1 MRAFFP
7 ISSISLLTA
16 LLLAAPARSQEQWY
30 TYYTNAQEAIAASD
44 WSRAVQELEKAL
56 QRKPA
61 PQFEAET
68 YALQLV
74 NYVPFYWL
82 GVAYYNQG
90 DFEKADANF
99 AKSLSWGTVNK
110 TGYYQTLLS
119 YQGTLRRIQTARDSL
134 TSLRRANRESPG
146 AADRAALLAARWD
159 ALADALGQDDIP
171 RARGILREIRT
182 LSPESGGNAI
192 IERLLQQ
199 LAESRRE
206 AAENRSTAAADRLMD
221 EGLAQFLSGNYRAAY
236 RSFAEAARSAPQH
249 RGVDGWLRRTE
260 LEIQQAGIALPEPLP
275 PDTVR
280 MTVAPVVLFSS
291 ESPETRDD
299 SVWVS
304 GSLGDDQGIDY
315 YEFTLNGEVYRD
327 AQGNPLLRR
336 PPSPAQRTQF
346 QFRERMPLQ
355 LGENRIIITAYD
367 VDAVRHSASFP
378 LTVRRNPP
386 FYRTPLFYYSS
397 ATLLVLLAGGLAAN
411 LLIKRRIAF
420 VNRYNPY
427 IAGAPVRNPRMFFGR
442 EALLQKII
450 NTLHNNSLMIYGPR
464 RIGKTSLLHQ
474 LKQKLEQTPDRE
486 YFFVP
491 VYIDL
496 QGTPESRFFAV
507 MMHDIVDGC
516 ESHIRLPED
525 LRIKAG
531 DGDYSARDFSA
542 DIKQIL
548 ALLKPRS
555 SKRLKLVLL
564 IDEVDELNAYS
575 ERANQKLRS
584 IFMKTFAESLVAVM
598 SGSFIRKH
606 WESEGSPWYN
616 FFEEI
621 PLDSI
626 SRQDGEALIRQPVKG
641 IFRYEDGAVDK
652 ILEYSENVPYR
663 IQKFCVN
670 LVANAIEARRR
681 VITAEDVERARANV
695 LESEDV

>member
-1 MRAFFP
+1 MIRE
-7 ISSISLLTA
+7 SIFSIL
-16 LLLAAPARSQEQWY
+16 LLLASLFATPARSQEQWY

-44 WSRAVQELEKAL
+44 WSQAVQELEKAL

-90 DFEKADANF
+90 DFEQAGANF
-99 AKSLSWGTVNK
+99 AKSLSWGTIK
-110 TGYYQTLLS
+110 RTEYFDMLRH
-119 YQGTLRRIQTARDSL
+119 YQGTLQRIQASRDSL
-134 TSLRRANRESPG
+134 ASLRRALREPPG
-146 AADRAALLAARWD
+146 AMDHAARLAAKWS
-159 ALADALGQDDIP
+159 ALADALDQDDIP
-171 RARGILREIRT
+171 RAGGIIREIRS
-182 LSPESGGNAI
+182 LSPEPAGSAI
-192 IERLLQQ
+192 VERLLQQ
-199 LAESRRE
+199 LAEGRRE
-206 AAENRSTAAADRLMD
+206 NAVDHSAAATDRLFD

-236 RSFAEAARSAPQH
+236 RSFAEVARSAPQH

-260 LEIQQAGIALPEPLP
+260 LEIDQAGIELPEPLA

-291 ESPETRDD
+291 ERPETRDD
-299 SVWVS
+299 SIWVS

-315 YEFTLNGEVYRD
+315 YEFTLNGDVYRD
-327 AQGNPLLRR
+327 AQGNPLQRR
-336 PPSPAQRTQF
+336 PPSPEQRTQF

-355 LGENRIIITAYD
+355 MGENRIIITAYD
-367 VDAVRHSASFP
+367 VDALRHSASFP
-378 LTVRRNPP
+378 LTVRREPP
-386 FYRTPLFYYSS
+386 YYRTPLFYYSI
-397 ATLLVLLAGGLAAN
+397 ATLLVLLAGTVGAN

-427 IAGAPVRNPRMFFGR
+427 IAGAPVRNPKMFFGR
-442 EALLQKII
+442 EQLLQKIV

-474 LKQKLEQTPDRE
+474 LKQQLEQIPDRE

-496 QGTPESRFFAV
+496 QGTPEQRFFAV

-516 ESHIRLPED
+516 ESYLHLPED
-525 LRIKAG
+525 LRIKSG

-548 ALLKPRS
+548 ALLKPLS
-555 SKRLKLVLL
+555 NKHLKLVLL

-626 SRQDGEALIRQPVKG
+626 SRQDGEALIRRPVKG
-641 IFRYEDGAVDK
+641 IFRYEDAAVDK

-670 LVANAIEARRR
+670 IINNAIEARRR
-681 VITAEDVERARANV
+681 LITAEDVERAKAKV
-695 LESEDV
+695 FESEDA

>member
-1 MRAFFP
+1 MERRSH
-7 ISSISLLTA
+7 ISSIFCVIA
-16 LLLAAPARSQEQWY
+16 LLLAVTARSQEQWY

-44 WSRAVQELEKAL
+44 WSRAVPELEKAL

-90 DFEKADANF
+90 DFEKAEANF
-99 AKSLSWGTVNK
+99 SKSLSWGTVKK
-110 TGYYQTLLS
+110 TEFYSTLLK
-119 YQGTLRRIQTARDSL
+119 YQGILQRIQTASDSL
-134 TSLRRANRESPG
+134 
-146 AADRAALLAARWD
+146 AALHRSIAEAPGTAGDAAVLTARWN
-159 ALADALGQDDIP
+159 ALADALAQDDFP
-171 RARGILREIRT
+171 RARGIIREIRS
-182 LSPESGGNAI
+182 LSPENASSMI
-192 IERLLQQ
+192 VERLMQQ
-199 LAESRRE
+199 LAEGRQE
-206 AAENRSTAAADRLMD
+206 TADNRNTAAANRLFD
-221 EGLAQFLSGNYRAAY
+221 EGLAQFLSGNYQSAY
-236 RSFAEAARSAPQH
+236 RSFSEVARSEPQY

-260 LEIQQAGIALPEPLP
+260 LEIEQAGIELPDPLE
-275 PDTVR
+275 PDTIRV
-280 MTVAPVVLFSS
+280 TVAPVVLFSS
-291 ESPETRDD
+291 EQSETRHD
-299 SVWVS
+299 SIWVS

-327 AQGNPLLRR
+327 AKGNPLQRR
-336 PPSPAQRTQF
+336 PPSPKQSTQF

-355 LGENRIIITAYD
+355 MGENRIIITAYD
-367 VDAVRHSASFP
+367 VDALRHSAAFP
-378 LTVRRNPP
+378 LTVLRKPP
-386 FYRTPLFYYSS
+386 YYQTPVFYYSIV
-397 ATLLVLLAGGLAAN
+397 TLLVLLAGALAAN

-427 IAGAPVRNPRMFFGR
+427 IAGAPVRNPKMFFGR
-442 EALLQKII
+442 EQLLHKIV

-474 LKQKLEQTPDRE
+474 LKQHLEQTPDRE

-496 QGTPESRFFAV
+496 QGTPEQRFFAV

-516 ESHIRLPED
+516 ESHIRLPEG
-525 LRIKAG
+525 LRIKSG
-531 DGDYSARDFSA
+531 DSDYSARDFSA

-548 ALLKPRS
+548 ALLKPLS
-555 SKRLKLVLL
+555 SKRLKLVML

-584 IFMKTFAESLVAVM
+584 IFMKTFAENLVAVM
-598 SGSFIRKH
+598 SGSFIRKR

-621 PLDSI
+621 PVDSI
-626 SRQDGEALIRQPVKG
+626 DRQAAEALIRQPVKG
-641 IFRYEDGAVDK
+641 IFRYEAAAVDK
-652 ILEYSENVPYR
+652 IIEYSDNVPYR

-670 LVANAIEARRR
+670 IISHVIEARRR
-681 VITAEDVERARANV
+681 VITAEDVERAKAKV